1 MNDPR
6 LNELLRWSVQNSE
19 ASRNDPTTEQT
30 DAIRDPSKGLDPE
43 LLAQLMGAPSEADLM
58 KQAMAAIVA
67 PLDQIDLENKLVS
80 WDNFEQLI
88 ESIDNANNMQ
98 PMGLWIPLVEQLDS
112 EHSEMRMWAAA
123 CLNTAVQN
131 NPACQERCLAIN
143 AIPKLLKQVL
153 EDESQ
158 PARKKAAGA
167 LSSEI
172 RNYQPA
178 ADELVKLMPEELWIR
193 GNVDAADMDA
203 VDMLVNVLREKAN
216 KQ

>member
-19 ASRNDPTTEQT
+19 ASRNDPTTVQT
-30 DAIRDPSKGLDPE
+30 DAMRDPSSGLDPE
-43 LLAQLMGAPSEADLM
+43 LLASLMGAPSEADLM

-67 PLDQIDLENKLVS
+67 PLDQCDLENKLIA

-88 ESIDNANNMQ
+88 EGIDNANNMQ
-98 PMGLWIPLVEQLDS
+98 PLGLWIPLVEQLDS

-131 NPACQERCLAIN
+131 NPACQERCLAID
-143 AIPKLLKQVL
+143 AVPKLLKQVI
-153 EDESQ
+153 EDESL

-167 LSSEI
+167 LSSEV

-178 ADELVKLMPEELWIR
+178 ADELVKHMPEDLWIR
-193 GNVDAADMDA
+193 GKVDASDMEA
-203 VDMLVNVLREKAN
+203 VDVLIDVVRAKAN
-216 KQ
+216 RS